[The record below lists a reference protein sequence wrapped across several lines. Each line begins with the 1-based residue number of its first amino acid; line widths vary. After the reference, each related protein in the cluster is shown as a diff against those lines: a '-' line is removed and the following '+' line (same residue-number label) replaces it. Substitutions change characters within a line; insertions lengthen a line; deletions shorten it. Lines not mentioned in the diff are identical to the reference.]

1 MSSGIIRKISQI
13 IRYIG
18 VTGDNTISK
27 ETSILATKIS
37 LGLGFIGVG
46 AHATY
51 AIVTEKDEAI
61 QIASKYKM
69 VRNGFTEFM
78 VIDTQGRHFNVNNS
92 FWYWKWDSVEDWH
105 MLIPSNKVNI
115 KYYGWRWPIYGLFP
129 NIVSSKKPVNKTND
143 NHKINDEDIL
153 AKSLLAHIHSVYK

>member
-1 MSSGIIRKISQI
+1 MSSGIIRRFAQL

-51 AIVTEKDEAI
+51 ALFSETDETI
-61 QIASKYKM
+61 QIGSKYKM
-69 VRNGFTEFM
+69 ERNGFTDFM

-105 MLIPSNKVNI
+105 MLIPSDKVNI
-115 KYYGWRWPIYGLFP
+115 KYYGWRWPVYGLFP
-129 NIVSSKKPVNKTND
+129 NIVLSKKPVNKTND
-143 NHKINDEDIL
+143 NHKINDDDIL
-153 AKSLLAHIHSVYK
+153 AKALIAHIHSVYK